1 MNTKEIVRLYLEQM
15 KSAKTHPA
23 KTIGFSSF
31 LSQVFGV
38 ELEDLLPGVEY
49 RLNSKIAGIKG
60 KADLLFGDVVVE
72 MKVSLAKEIDDAKNQ
87 LQNKYFQPL
96 IEENPKKRYVG
107 IVTDGILFEAY
118 LPVLENEKITKLKE
132 IGKINVSKCE
142 PKEFLYW
149 LDAFLFSKEG
159 LKPTAED
166 LKWTFGPGSPTYE
179 TAVEKM
185 GNLWTTISEKEE
197 SKLKFELW
205 KRYMQIVYGT
215 APEVGSFIEQTY
227 LVTLVKIIVF
237 LKLKNNSIVDKRE
250 INNILNGEY
259 FVDYGISNMIE
270 EDFFSWIVDERIIES
285 SLEIALGLVR
295 GLRKYDMKVV
305 DEDLFKEIYQEI
317 VKRSDRHRIGEYY
330 TPEWLVEVMFSE
342 VMQYFDKKKLP
353 KILDPACGSG
363 TFIVEAVRLYL
374 KKLSEST
381 KDKREILNSILE
393 NITGYDIHPLAS
405 MISKANYV
413 ITLRELLTE
422 KRSMITIPIFVA
434 DSVKI
439 PSIKR
444 TAIKDLLVRGI
455 EANGENLEIPE
466 RIVKDKKKLG
476 MLLKILRDSIELYKQ
491 EKDLEKVF
499 AFFES
504 RTSSFMDK
512 EEFEVTKTFNLEILF
527 RLFGKGRDSIW
538 LFVFSN
544 MYAPV
549 MMLDEKCDVL
559 IGNPPWIAMRYIE
572 NKEYQDFLKSEM
584 VEYDLISKKDINL
597 FTHMEMATL
606 FFCRT
611 CDLYLKPNGMIAFVM
626 PRSVLTGAMQHERF
640 KKFNLPAMKLLKIV
654 DTGKVKPLFRVP
666 SCVLIAS
673 KGEKTVY
680 PVETEEISGR
690 LERENV
696 KLSEAFKTLVLTK
709 TDYSPPEIPQKPSIY
724 RKRFRQGATLVPRNF
739 WFIEFVRSN
748 TLGMNI
754 QEPLLR
760 TSKEITKNAKEPWKN
775 IILEG
780 SVESDYIYATLLG
793 GDLMPFGFTG
803 LRPVVLPLTKLT
815 TSYMMLTEDS
825 LERRGSIKMRN
836 WLKEV
841 QKHWEDNRT
850 EKAKTN
856 FPEMILRLDY
866 HNLLTS
872 QNPGK
877 KYAVLYTAVGKN
889 IASCVI
895 NKENLPDFH
904 GVTPKGFIADH
915 QTYIFET
922 NKEDEAHYLCAILN
936 SNVINEAIKSSQTKG
951 AYGERH
957 IHNRPLMFP
966 IPEWNSKDSIQRRL
980 VSESK
985 KCHEKV
991 RSIQYTQENT
1001 ARKRKE
1007 TRDSIKEY
1015 FKTIDSLVRK
1025 MIDINSKEDNSF
1037 SNSVEMY

>member
-1 MNTKEIVRLYLEQM
+1 MNAQEIVGLYLEQM
-15 KSAKTHPA
+15 KSAKTHSA
-23 KTIGFSSF
+23 KIFRFSNF
-31 LSQVFGV
+31 LSQIFSVK
-38 ELEDLLPGVEY
+38 LEDLLPGVEY
-49 RLNSKIAGIKG
+49 RLDSKIAGIRG

-72 MKVSLAKEIDDAKNQ
+72 MKVNLPKEIDDAKDQ
-87 LQNKYFQPL
+87 LQNKYFQSL

-107 IVTDGILFEAY
+107 IATDGVLFEAY
-118 LPVLENEKITKLKE
+118 LPVLENEKITRLKE

-142 PKEFLYW
+142 PEKFLYW

-179 TAVEKM
+179 ISIEKM
-185 GNLWTTISEKEE
+185 GDLWKSINEKEE

-215 APEVGSFIEQTY
+215 APEVESFIEQTY

-237 LKLKNNSIVDKRE
+237 LKLKNNSIVDKKE
-250 INNILNGEY
+250 INSVLNGEY
-259 FVDYGISNMIE
+259 FVNYGISNMIE
-270 EDFFSWIVDERIIES
+270 EDFFSWILDEKIIEP

-295 GLRKYDMKVV
+295 GLRKYDLKAV

-317 VKRSDRHRIGEYY
+317 IKRSDRHRIGEYY
-330 TPEWLVEVMFSE
+330 TPEWLVEIMFSE
-342 VMQYFDKKKLP
+342 IMQFFDRKKLP

-363 TFIVEAVRLYL
+363 TFIVEAVKLYL
-374 KKLSEST
+374 RKLSEST

-393 NITGYDIHPLAS
+393 NITGYDINPLAS
-405 MISKANYV
+405 MISKANYA
-413 ITLRELLTE
+413 ITLEELLTAE
-422 KRSMITIPIFVA
+422 RSMITIPIFVA

-444 TAIKDLLVRGI
+444 TAIGDIPARGI
-455 EANGENLEIPE
+455 EVNGESLEIPE
-466 RIVKDKKKLG
+466 RIAKNREKLG
-476 MLLKILRDSIELYKQ
+476 MLLKTLRDSTELYKQ
-491 EKDLEKVF
+491 KEDREKVF
-499 AFFES
+499 TFFES
-504 RTSSFMDK
+504 RISSLMDK
-512 EEFEVTKTFNLEILF
+512 EEVEVTKTCNLEILL
-527 RLFGKGRDSIW
+527 RLFDRNRDSIW

-544 MYAPV
+544 IYAPV

-584 VEYDLISKKDINL
+584 VQYDLISKKDINL

-611 CDLYLKPNGMIAFVM
+611 CDLYLKPGGIIAFVM

-640 KKFNLPAMKLLKIV
+640 KKFSIPAMKLLKII
-654 DTGKVKPLFRVP
+654 DTGNVKPLFKVP

-673 KGEKTVY
+673 KERETIY
-680 PVETEEISGR
+680 PVTTTRISGK
-690 LERENV
+690 LDRENV
-696 KLSEAFKTLVLTK
+696 KLFEAFKTLVLTK
-709 TDYSPPEIPQKPSIY
+709 TDYSPPKPSQEPSIY
-724 RKRFRQGATLVPRNF
+724 RKKFRQGATLVPRNF
-739 WFIEFVRSN
+739 WLVEFVRSHA
-748 TLGMNI
+748 LGMNI

-760 TSKEITKNAKEPWKN
+760 TSEEITKNAKEPWRD
-775 IILEG
+775 IILG
-780 SVESDYIYATLLG
+780 GGVESDYIYATLLG
-793 GDLMPFGFTG
+793 GDLMPFGFTA
-803 LRPVVLPLTKLT
+803 LRPVVLPIARLTA
-815 TSYMMLTEDS
+815 SYMMLTEDA
-825 LERRGSIKMRN
+825 LENRGSIKMRD
-836 WLKEV
+836 WMKKT

-856 FPEMILRLDY
+856 FPEMISRLDY
-866 HNLLTS
+866 HGLLTS

-895 NKENLPDFH
+895 NKENLPDFY
-904 GVTPKGFIADH
+904 GVTPRGFIADH
-915 QTYIFET
+915 RTYLFET
-922 NKEDEAHYLCAILN
+922 NREDEVHYLCAILN
-936 SNVINEAIKSSQTKG
+936 SNVINEAIKSSQTRG
-951 AYGERH
+951 AYGERD

-980 VSESK
+980 ASESK
-985 KCHEKV
+985 KCHNKV
-991 RSIQYTQENT
+991 ESIRYTQGNT

-1007 TRDSIKEY
+1007 TRDYVKKNLE
-1015 FKTIDSLVRK
+1015 TIDRLVERI
-1025 MIDINSKEDNSF
+1025 IDF
-1037 SNSVEMY
+1037 